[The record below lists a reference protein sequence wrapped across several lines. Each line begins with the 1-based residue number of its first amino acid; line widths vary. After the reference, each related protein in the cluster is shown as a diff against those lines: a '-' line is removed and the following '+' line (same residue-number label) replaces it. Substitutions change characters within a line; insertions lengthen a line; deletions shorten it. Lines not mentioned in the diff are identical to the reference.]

1 MRGFV
6 GNVAG
11 VGFLLVCALVTDAT
25 PAHAAIPVRAGDTI
39 VEGNEKCTLGY
50 VYRWAGSTMGLTAGH
65 CQVNAN
71 TTIIDRDAG
80 VEGSSVGASSA
91 TTRSQDWQLIDFGD
105 VAWSRRIRGTHYQ
118 VTARST
124 ATAGQEICHYGVGS
138 NAVVCGTTLDVSGS
152 AVALTAAGKPGDSG
166 GPCFVLTGTDA
177 VTAVGLW
184 HGHDGEIADLGF
196 CVGVDAAL
204 QAFGENRGDN
214 A

>member
-1 MRGFV
+1 MIRSRKRLV
-6 GNVAG
+6 GNRSRPG
-11 VGFLLVCALVTDAT
+11 
-25 PAHAAIPVRAGDTI
+25 PACRP
-39 VEGNEKCTLGY
+39 GNREP
-50 VYRWAGSTMGLTAGH
+50 
-65 CQVNAN
+65 VNAN

-204 QAFGENRGDN
+204 QAFGENRGEN